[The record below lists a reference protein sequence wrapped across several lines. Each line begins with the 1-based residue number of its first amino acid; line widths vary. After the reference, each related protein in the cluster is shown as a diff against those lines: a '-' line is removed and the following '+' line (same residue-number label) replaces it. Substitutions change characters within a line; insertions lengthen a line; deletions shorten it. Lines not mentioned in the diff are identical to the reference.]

1 MLRLRRGTYE
11 EVGTSEVFPG
21 VSAQS
26 VSRMLAQGKAL
37 GGTGWLRL
45 AVGARALRPVLGL
58 VLHPLSVVRCELRCR
73 YDHAVPNRDKPIPR
87 SFNTTHNRPLTTDN
101 RTSFLLL
108 L

>member
-45 AVGARALRPVLGL
+45 AARGRTSTTASPRPSSS
-58 VLHPLSVVRCELRCR
+58 SVVIGPFALAMPAGTTTLCLTETSLFPG
-73 YDHAVPNRDKPIPR
+73 ALIP
-87 SFNTTHNRPLTTDN
+87 HTTD
-101 RTSFLLL
+101 R
-108 L
+108 